1 MISFAEPIMLEY
13 KIVTELTKLLKPLKT
28 DYTVHSLCVV
38 IFGVKVILVHLVI
51 ILYFIAF
58 ALVK

>member
-1 MISFAEPIMLEY
+1 MWEY
-13 KIVTELTKLLKPLKT
+13 KIVTEFIKLLEHLKT

-38 IFGVKVILVHLVI
+38 IFGVKVILVHLII

>member
-1 MISFAEPIMLEY
+1 M
-13 KIVTELTKLLKPLKT
+13 TEFTKLLKHLKT
-28 DYTVHSLCVV
+28 DYTVHRLCVV
-38 IFGVKVILVHLVI
+38 IFGIKVILVHLVI

>member
-1 MISFAEPIMLEY
+1 MWEY
-13 KIVTELTKLLKPLKT
+13 KIVTEFTKLLKHLKT

-38 IFGVKVILVHLVI
+38 IFGVKVILVHLII